1 MGGTLAPIMFATA
14 AALDALSPPG
24 ALGAGL
30 DGMLGA
36 GLAGTFCGGALPGRL
51 GSGGGGARPGFG
63 EDGREFGLLN

>member
-30 DGMLGA
+30 DGMFGA
-36 GLAGTFCGGALPGRL
+36 GLAGTF
-51 GSGGGGARPGFG
+51 
-63 EDGREFGLLN
+63 